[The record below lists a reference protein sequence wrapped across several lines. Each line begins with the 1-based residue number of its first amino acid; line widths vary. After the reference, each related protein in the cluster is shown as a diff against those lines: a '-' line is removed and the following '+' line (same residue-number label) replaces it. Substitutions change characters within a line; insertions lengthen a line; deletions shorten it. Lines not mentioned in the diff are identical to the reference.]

1 MAFVPETFILYP
13 EKLNF
18 ASDKAAY
25 TYMKRYIFSLY
36 IQNKTILSFIK
47 YIQSNHKHYY
57 TFYCSYQDRFYSR

>member
-36 IQNKTILSFIK
+36 ICITGCLAAMG
-47 YIQSNHKHYY
+47 HA
-57 TFYCSYQDRFYSR
+57 TFRSIVLPQTGNPSRVVDHVQ